1 MLDSTNSNYVF
12 GRSPMSSAQAWGM
25 HGCYN
30 AAIGNSKYYEW
41 PIEAGLHGCE
51 DEWVNLDHRD
61 PSHPVRN
68 FIKNTHEMRE
78 DYPVFQDGFSLQL
91 LSNRTYEIFLP
102 GSNGTPTETG
112 LWSIERAGNFAIQQ
126 NLTQIAWLV
135 YTNENRST
143 ENQFNCA
150 DEKSALIAPFRAG
163 STVKNTYFP
172 YEEYTL
178 ESSST
183 LMSKFF
189 YYISVSG
196 LDRAV
201 SS

>member
-1 MLDSTNSNYVF
+1 
-12 GRSPMSSAQAWGM
+12 MSSAQAWGM